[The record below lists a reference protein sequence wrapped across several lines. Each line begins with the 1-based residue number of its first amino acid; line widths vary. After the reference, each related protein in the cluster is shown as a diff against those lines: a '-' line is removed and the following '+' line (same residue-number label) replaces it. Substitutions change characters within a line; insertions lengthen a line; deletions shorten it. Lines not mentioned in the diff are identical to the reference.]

1 MKIQKRN
8 DDDKINYLAKRI
20 MTTRNNKIQ
29 RMRLMKNKDL
39 VIEC

>member
-8 DDDKINYLAKRI
+8 DDDEINYLAKRI
-20 MTTRNNKIQ
+20 MMTRNNKIQ
-29 RMRLMKNKDL
+29 RMKLMKNKDL